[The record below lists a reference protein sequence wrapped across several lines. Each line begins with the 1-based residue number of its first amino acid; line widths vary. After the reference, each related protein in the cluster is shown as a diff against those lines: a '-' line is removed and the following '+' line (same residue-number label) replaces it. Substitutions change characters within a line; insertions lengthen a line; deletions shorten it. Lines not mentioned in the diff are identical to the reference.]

1 MVDPALEHEIEQKA
15 KTMLADYL
23 KPFGLSEKDQHL
35 LIGSVRVAVLRLAE
49 QLKVDLMMVGS
60 HAGEHHGI
68 KQFSG
73 SRANAILHH
82 AASDVLIVETSFR
95 ERKDNK
101 LKR

>member
-1 MVDPALEHEIEQKA
+1 MDNDERH
-15 KTMLADYL
+15 
-23 KPFGLSEKDQHL
+23 LSNFYSLVHL
-35 LIGSVRVAVLRLAE
+35 VLI
-49 QLKVDLMMVGS
+49 MVGS

>member
-1 MVDPALEHEIEQKA
+1 
-15 KTMLADYL
+15 
-23 KPFGLSEKDQHL
+23 
-35 LIGSVRVAVLRLAE
+35 
-49 QLKVDLMMVGS
+49 MVGS

-68 KQFSG
+68 KQFLG